1 MFRDYDLKYLIPYV
15 ILLLTLTGLD
25 IWYEIAHRT
34 GDSWPETLIA
44 IGNGASSAVSVTFI
58 LFATV
63 EGIVYMVLA
72 MWRLRKL
79 REENEQKLKAA
90 EEAAKGAVEKGREEG
105 REQGRE
111 EGREEERRRWREE
124 ERRRWRGRGGGR
136 RRGPP
141 GCLLT
146 NRRRRNGNRRPFIPA
161 PTHSPPW
168 RV

>member
-25 IWYEIAHRT
+25 VWYEIAHRT

-79 REENEQKLKAA
+79 REENEQKLKAV
-90 EEAAKGAVEKGREEG
+90 EEAVNKAVNESLEKG

-111 EGREEERRRWREE
+111 QGWREGREEERRRWQA
-124 ERRRWRGRGGGR
+124 WA
-136 RRGPP
+136 RRGEAAWAAGLPFDEPP
-141 GCLLT
+141 PLERG
-146 NRRRRNGNRRPFIPA
+146 
-161 PTHSPPW
+161 
-168 RV
+168 

>member
-25 IWYEIAHRT
+25 IWYEIAYRT

-72 MWRLRKL
+72 TWRLRKL
-79 REENEQKLKAA
+79 REENEQKLELAVK
-90 EEAAKGAVEKGREEG
+90 EASKESLEK
-105 REQGRE
+105 GRE
-111 EGREEERRRWREE
+111 EGREEERRRWQA
-124 ERRRWRGRGGGR
+124 WA
-136 RRGPP
+136 RRGEEARVAGLPFDEPP
-141 GCLLT
+141 PSE
-146 NRRRRNGNRRPFIPA
+146 RE
-161 PTHSPPW
+161 
-168 RV
+168 

>member
-72 MWRLRKL
+72 TWRLRKL

-90 EEAAKGAVEKGREEG
+90 EEAAKEATKEAVNKAVNESLEKGREQG

-111 EGREEERRRWREE
+111 EERQRWQA
-124 ERRRWRGRGGGR
+124 WA
-136 RRGPP
+136 RRGEEARAAGLPFDEPP
-141 GCLLT
+141 PSE
-146 NRRRRNGNRRPFIPA
+146 RE
-161 PTHSPPW
+161 
-168 RV
+168 

>member
-90 EEAAKGAVEKGREEG
+90 EEAAKEATKEAVQAAVNESLEKGREQGREEGREEG

-111 EGREEERRRWREE
+111 EERRRWQA
-124 ERRRWRGRGGGR
+124 WA
-136 RRGPP
+136 RRGEKARAAGLPFDEPP
-141 GCLLT
+141 PSE
-146 NRRRRNGNRRPFIPA
+146 RE
-161 PTHSPPW
+161 
-168 RV
+168 

>member
-79 REENEQKLKAA
+79 REENEQKLELAVK
-90 EEAAKGAVEKGREEG
+90 EASKESLEK
-105 REQGRE
+105 GRE
-111 EGREEERRRWREE
+111 EGREEERRRWQA
-124 ERRRWRGRGGGR
+124 WA
-136 RRGPP
+136 RRGEAARAAGLPFDEPP
-141 GCLLT
+141 PSE
-146 NRRRRNGNRRPFIPA
+146 RE
-161 PTHSPPW
+161 
-168 RV
+168 

>member
-79 REENEQKLKAA
+79 REENEQKLELAVK
-90 EEAAKGAVEKGREEG
+90 EAAKEA
-105 REQGRE
+105 
-111 EGREEERRRWREE
+111 REEERRRWQA
-124 ERRRWRGRGGGR
+124 WA
-136 RRGPP
+136 RRGEEARAAGLPFDEPP
-141 GCLLT
+141 PSE
-146 NRRRRNGNRRPFIPA
+146 RE
-161 PTHSPPW
+161 
-168 RV
+168 

>member
-72 MWRLRKL
+72 TWRLRKL
-79 REENEQKLKAA
+79 REENEQKLELAVK
-90 EEAAKGAVEKGREEG
+90 EASKESLEK
-105 REQGRE
+105 GRE
-111 EGREEERRRWREE
+111 EGREEERRRWQA
-124 ERRRWRGRGGGR
+124 WA
-136 RRGPP
+136 RRGEVARAAGLPFDEPP
-141 GCLLT
+141 PSE
-146 NRRRRNGNRRPFIPA
+146 RE
-161 PTHSPPW
+161 
-168 RV
+168 